1 MTKPGLWFSAFGFR
15 ILICTLPLL
24 LRTSNTKHQT
34 PKTKGQRPKAKDQ
47 RPMPA
52 KVIRIIARLNV
63 GGPAKHVV
71 WLTDGLKKTRYQT
84 LLVSGRVPPGEGDM
98 GYFAEQ
104 SGVSPCFIPEMSRE
118 ISLND
123 RGYCLEVVSFVS
135 T

>member
-1 MTKPGLWFSAFGFR
+1 
-15 ILICTLPLL
+15 
-24 LRTSNTKHQT
+24 
-34 PKTKGQRPKAKDQ
+34 
-47 RPMPA
+47 MPA

-71 WLTDGLKKTRYQT
+71 WLTDGLEKARYQT

-123 RGYCLEVVSFVS
+123 VATVVWTTS
-135 T
+135 TRRNKRVMQGHRRSDGLQHFR